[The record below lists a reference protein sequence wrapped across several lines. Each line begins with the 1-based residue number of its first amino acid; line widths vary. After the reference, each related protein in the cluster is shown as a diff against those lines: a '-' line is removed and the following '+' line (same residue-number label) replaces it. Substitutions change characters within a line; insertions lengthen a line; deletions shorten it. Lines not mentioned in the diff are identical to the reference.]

1 MASLFL
7 VVRLTVLRAI
17 SIVYRRAFSFTDDS
31 ASVPSSA
38 DTSTPLSIAAR
49 SRDQLFLRPMDTA
62 LQLIKFRQMQSSCYQ
77 ELFQSGRQPTEG
89 SWQSVWAA
97 LRDMHE
103 WYQSLPAGIQ
113 EPVKIA
119 FKSEML
125 FSSIVILSPSEK
137 IHSVPEYAEA
147 LIFEYAVDYAGSM
160 QSGCDGTGKYAF
172 YTYLDALR
180 ASYIGQRLLEILL
193 SKHNRAL
200 DAGTPSSP
208 QPSSGILLPP
218 PVPNRRS
225 DEKVDRARRG
235 IEQLTGVLE
244 FLGRR
249 FGNTRLCEDFRAEAE
264 NVGIVFSARSWDSGS
279 GSVGGTDSQFLYEQA
294 DSAF

>member
-1 MASLFL
+1 
-7 VVRLTVLRAI
+7 
-17 SIVYRRAFSFTDDS
+17 
-31 ASVPSSA
+31 
-38 DTSTPLSIAAR
+38 
-49 SRDQLFLRPMDTA
+49 MDTA
-62 LQLIKFRQMQSSCYQ
+62 SQLIRFRRMQSSCYQ
-77 ELFQSGRQPTEG
+77 ELFQSGRLPTEG

-119 FKSEML
+119 FRSEML
-125 FSSIVILSPSEK
+125 FCSIVILSPSEK
-137 IHSVPEYAEA
+137 IHSIPEYAEA

-180 ASYIGQRLLEILL
+180 ASYIGQRLLEVLQ
-193 SKHNRAL
+193 SKQNRAL
-200 DAGTPSSP
+200 DAGTPISP
-208 QPSSGILLPP
+208 QTSSGTLLPP

-225 DEKVDRARRG
+225 DEKIDRARSG
-235 IEQLTGVLE
+235 IEQLTGVLG

-264 NVGIVFSARSWDSGS
+264 SVGIVFSARNWGSGS
-279 GSVGGTDSQFLYEQA
+279 GRVDGTGSQFLYEQA
-294 DSAF
+294 ESAF